1 MTIERRRGFVRLS
14 GHQAE
19 ELERWAYPDYTDE
32 DRGPV
37 ENALNYD
44 PGWRPREVQEEEQAP
59 LPLTAADLDDIRQSA
74 YEEGLAEGRAAG
86 HAEGF
91 ETGRQEGVAAG
102 HQEGLEVGREEGL
115 AAGQEIVEQHV
126 AHLTQV
132 FDKLALPL
140 QQVDKQVENQLVEMV
155 SVLTRE
161 LIRVEVQTN
170 PQVILST
177 LREAIATL
185 PLASQ
190 SITVQLHPDDLVLVT
205 AAYSQQELD
214 NRRWQLLAEP
224 GLERG
229 DVQISAGD
237 SAVDYRMEDR
247 VRYLLTQF
255 LGMNQRPADN
265 ASQDAAQ

>member
-32 DRGPV
+32 DQGPV

-44 PGWRPREVQEEEQAP
+44 PGWRPREMPDEEQAP
-59 LPLTAADLDDIRQSA
+59 QPLTAADLDEIRQSA

-86 HAEGF
+86 HDEGF
-91 ETGRQEGVAAG
+91 EAGHQEGVSAG
-102 HQEGLEVGREEGL
+102 HQEGLAAGREEGL
-115 AAGQEIVEQHV
+115 ADGQGIIEQHV

-132 FDKLALPL
+132 FDKLAQPL
-140 QQVDKQVENQLVEMV
+140 QQVDQQVESQLVDMV

-185 PLASQ
+185 PMAAQ
-190 SITVQLHPDDLVLVT
+190 SVTVQLHPEDLALVS

-214 NRRWQLLAEP
+214 NRRWQLQAEP

-229 DVQISAGD
+229 DVQLSAGD

-247 VRYLLTQF
+247 IRHLLNQF
-255 LGMNQRPADN
+255 LGMNQRPADVS
-265 ASQDAAQ
+265 AQDTVE